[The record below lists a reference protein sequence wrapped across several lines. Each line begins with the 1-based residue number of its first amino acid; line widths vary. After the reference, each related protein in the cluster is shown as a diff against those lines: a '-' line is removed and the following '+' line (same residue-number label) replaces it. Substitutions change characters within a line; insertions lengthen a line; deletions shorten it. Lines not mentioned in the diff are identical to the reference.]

1 MLETIISSTSGESF
15 TLINAFIVI
24 ISSIV
29 LRLLIIV
36 IYMNTNKD
44 TYSSSFTT
52 TLLALFTYIGALFEL
67 IIFAL
72 FNCI

>member
-15 TLINAFIVI
+15 TLINAFIVK

-29 LRLLIIV
+29 LGLLISV

-52 TLLALFTYIGALFEL
+52 TLLSLFTYIGSLFEL
-67 IIFAL
+67 VIFAL